1 MEIVITEK
9 STAAVFSIIGRMDA
23 LSAPDAET
31 RINQWLEQNLEQ
43 NKIKL
48 IMDLERLDYISSA
61 GLRILLSA
69 AKKMKARGGVLVLT
83 RLQAGVRQVFEIS
96 GFSAIMPIYET
107 VEAALEASN

>member
-9 STAAVFSIIGRMDA
+9 SNAAVFSIIGRMDA
-23 LSAPDAET
+23 LSAPDVET
-31 RINQWLEQNLEQ
+31 KINQWLEQ

-107 VEAALEASN
+107 VEAALEAAN